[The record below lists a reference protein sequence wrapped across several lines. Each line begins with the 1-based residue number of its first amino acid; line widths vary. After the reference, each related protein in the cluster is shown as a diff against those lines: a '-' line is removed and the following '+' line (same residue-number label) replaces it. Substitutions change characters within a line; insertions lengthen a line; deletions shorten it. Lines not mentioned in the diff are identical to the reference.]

1 MKVLFVSAEVAP
13 YSKTGGLG
21 DVASALP
28 AALET
33 VGHELTVVS
42 PLYRR
47 VRDGAH
53 RLHDVYPEVSIQAF
67 GGVPVDAVLAED
79 GRNWFVD
86 FPAYFEREGI
96 YRNDGDEHRRF
107 LLLTHAAL
115 ELCRRRG
122 WAPDIVHVND
132 WHTGF
137 MPLYLR
143 SLYST
148 DPLFSRAR
156 SVFTIH
162 NLGYQGVFGAQ
173 IADDLALGAGRYLLH
188 QDHLRAGR
196 VSFMEH
202 ALMYADA
209 ITTVSPTYA
218 YEIQT
223 PEHGFGL
230 DPILRHRARD
240 LFGVL
245 NGIDTEVWNPSTD
258 PHLGIHYSATDLDGK
273 KANRAALLA
282 RARIDPDPA
291 VLTVGIV
298 SRLTAQKGIEIALRP
313 LARRLQAGQVRL
325 VVLGSGESRYEEA
338 FSWLASSFP
347 SRAHFHNGYDEGLA
361 HLIEAGADVFLMPS
375 LYEPSGLNQMYSLA
389 YGTPP
394 IVRKTGGLADSVT
407 HYDRTRGEGTGFVF
421 EHYSEEGV
429 DWALNQALSV
439 FQDKAQWQL
448 LQRNGMAEDN
458 SWERRAVEYD
468 RIYRQ
473 VRGEEQQ

>member
-1 MKVLFVSAEVAP
+1 MRVLFVSAEVAP
-13 YSKTGGLG
+13 FSKTGGLG

-33 VGHELTVVS
+33 LGHEVTVVS

-47 VRDGAH
+47 VSNGVH
-53 RLHDVYPEVSIQAF
+53 RLHDVYTEVPISAL
-67 GGVPVDAVLAED
+67 GGITFDADLADD

-86 FPAYFEREGI
+86 FPAFFDREGI
-96 YRNDGDEHRRF
+96 YGNDRDEHRRF
-107 LLLTHAAL
+107 LLLTHATL

-122 WAPDIVHVND
+122 WSPDIVHVND

-143 SLYST
+143 SLYGS
-148 DPLFSRAR
+148 DPLFARAR

-162 NLGYQGVFGAQ
+162 NLGYQGVFGAN
-173 IADDLALGAGRYLLH
+173 IVDDLALGSSRFLLH

-196 VSFMEH
+196 IGFMEH

-209 ITTVSPTYA
+209 ISTVSPTYA

-230 DPILRHRARD
+230 DEILRHRARD
-240 LFGVL
+240 LFGIL
-245 NGIDTEVWNPSTD
+245 NGIDIDVWNPETDVHLATNYST
-258 PHLGIHYSATDLDGK
+258 SDLAGK
-273 KANRAALLA
+273 KDNKTALLA
-282 RARIDPDPA
+282 KAGLDPHPDL
-291 VLTVGIV
+291 LTVGIV
-298 SRLTAQKGIEIALRP
+298 TRLTAQKGIEIALRP
-313 LARRLQAGQVRL
+313 LARRLESGQIRL
-325 VVLGSGESRYEEA
+325 VALGSGERRYEEA
-338 FSWLASSFP
+338 FGWLASAFPGRASFQT
-347 SRAHFHNGYDEGLA
+347 GYDEPLA
-361 HLIEAGADVFLMPS
+361 HLIEGGADVFLMPS

-394 IVRKTGGLADSVT
+394 IVRQTGGLADSVT
-407 HYDRTRGEGTGFVF
+407 HYDPRRQEGTGFVF

-429 DWALNQALSV
+429 AWALDQALFV
-439 FQDKAQWQL
+439 FADKEHWQI

-458 SWERRAVEYD
+458 SWERRALQYD
-468 RIYRQ
+468 RLYRQ
-473 VRGEEQQ
+473 VTGEEPG

>member
-1 MKVLFVSAEVAP
+1 MLFVSAEVAP

-28 AALET
+28 AALES

-47 VRDGAH
+47 VRDGTH

-67 GGVPVDAVLAED
+67 GGLTVDAVLAED
-79 GRNWFVD
+79 GRNWFID
-86 FPAYFEREGI
+86 FPSYFDREGI

-143 SLYST
+143 SIYSAH
-148 DPLFSRAR
+148 PLFSHAR

-173 IADDLALGAGRYLLH
+173 IADDLALGPGRYLLH

-196 VSFMEH
+196 VNFMEH

-230 DPILRHRARD
+230 DDILRHRARD

-245 NGIDTEVWNPSTD
+245 NGIDPEVWDPSSD
-258 PHLGIHYSATDLDGK
+258 PHLRVHYSATDLTGK
-273 KANRAALLA
+273 QANRAALLA
-282 RARIDPDPA
+282 RARIDPDQGI
-291 VLTVGIV
+291 LTVGMV

-313 LARRLQAGQVRL
+313 LARRLAAGHIRL

-338 FSWLASSFP
+338 FGWLASAFP
-347 SRAHFHNGYDEGLA
+347 GQASFHNGYDESLA

-407 HYDRTRGEGTGFVF
+407 HYDRTRGVGNGFVF

-429 DWALNQALSV
+429 DWALNQAIGV

-458 SWERRAVEYD
+458 SWERRAVDYD
-468 RIYRQ
+468 RVYRQ
-473 VRGEEQQ
+473 VRGEDQQ

>member
-42 PLYRR
+42 PLYSR

-53 RLHDVYPEVSIQAF
+53 RLHDVYPEVSLPAF

-86 FPAYFEREGI
+86 FPAYFAREGI

-107 LLLTHAAL
+107 LLLTHAAV

-143 SLYST
+143 SIYST

-258 PHLGIHYSATDLDGK
+258 PHLRVHYSATDLAGK
-273 KANRAALLA
+273 EANRAALLT
-282 RARIDPDPA
+282 RARIQPDQN

-313 LARRLQAGQVRL
+313 LARRLQSGQLQL

-338 FSWLASSFP
+338 FSWLASAFP
-347 SRAHFHNGYDEGLA
+347 GRAYFHNGYDEGLA

-407 HYDRTRGEGTGFVF
+407 HYDRTRGEGNGFVF